1 MLEPILENGKLILT
15 GVGILLEVV
24 LRLKPSNKNWSL
36 IDNSLRLINKIVPNR
51 KNDGDR
57 FKVK

>member
-36 IDNSLRLINKIVPNR
+36 IDNSLRLINKLVPNR

-57 FKVK
+57 FKIK